1 MNICKIIIIALTAIS
16 LQGCGFSWFSKRQ
29 EPIQVQTKPI
39 ERAPLNIDNP
49 PPLRLRPLD
58 WIVITPEN
66 WEEVFRQMQSKDQ
79 NLVLFGLTSDG
90 YQTLALTIAEIR
102 NLINTQRI
110 VIDKYREYYEP
121 KVSDTDKKKP

>member
-1 MNICKIIIIALTAIS
+1 MNICKIMTIALTAIS
-16 LQGCGFSWFSKRQ
+16 LQGCGFSWFSKRE

-39 ERAPLNIDNP
+39 ERTPLNIDNP
-49 PPLRLRPLD
+49 PPLRLRSLD

-66 WEEVFRQMQSKDQ
+66 WEEVFKQMQSKDQ

-102 NLINTQRI
+102 NLLNTQRI
-110 VIDKYREYYEP
+110 IIDKYREYYEP
-121 KVSDTDKKKP
+121 KIPRTDKEQP